1 VLLDQSRGSN
11 CLDQLFGAWINCNE
25 VLPLMTHAFP
35 IADANRAFEVAVDRG
50 SSMKVHLHFA

>member
-1 VLLDQSRGSN
+1 
-11 CLDQLFGAWINCNE
+11 
-25 VLPLMTHAFP
+25 LMTHAFP